1 MPDSAESFEPWF
13 AGKTFTTDW
22 SSRAFSTWSAHLSH
36 LRKEPINILEIGA
49 WEGRGSLFFLNYFPR
64 STVTCIDIFSLG
76 NGPLFDANVM
86 ADHAAR
92 VTKIA
97 GRSTVELDALA
108 LAGAQFDLIYVDG
121 SHDRDDVMIDSLL
134 SWRLLKV
141 GGVMIWDDYEIVSA
155 MPGVFG
161 PDQDPKPSIDV
172 FLGWRKDELEILHSE
187 YQVIVR
193 KLKPHYTSS
202 IPVIESAGSRPPGK
216 KPFFALRKALGLS

>member
-1 MPDSAESFEPWF
+1 MPDSTELFEPWF

-36 LRKEPINILEIGA
+36 LRKEPIKILEIGA

-64 STVTCIDIFSLG
+64 SALTCIDIFTLG
-76 NGPLFDANVM
+76 NDPLFDANVM

-92 VTKIA
+92 VRKIA

-108 LAGAQFDLIYVDG
+108 VAGAQFDLIYVDG

-141 GGVMIWDDYEIVSA
+141 SGVMIWDDYEIVSA

-172 FLGWRKDELEILHSE
+172 FLSWRKDELEILHSE

-193 KLKPHYTSS
+193 KLKPHYSS
-202 IPVIESAGSRPPGK
+202 PVPVIENTRPRPLTK
-216 KPFFALRKALGLS
+216 NRFSALRKALGLS